1 MYGGY
6 FNSKE
11 EAEKY
16 KSEHELYVMAAEYIT
31 CKKQWALVFPV
42 HAVSDSGTVEL
53 LGYLKRFMM
62 QSEWDDEHVAN
73 QVRAIFTTLCLT
85 RGIVADTSIC
95 DTILNELYCLPPL
108 QSADITYENFE
119 NFMLQLIV

>member
-31 CKKQWALVFPV
+31 CKKQWALVFLV
-42 HAVSDSGTVEL
+42 HTVSDSGTV
-53 LGYLKRFMM
+53 
-62 QSEWDDEHVAN
+62 
-73 QVRAIFTTLCLT
+73 
-85 RGIVADTSIC
+85 
-95 DTILNELYCLPPL
+95 YCLHPL
-108 QSADITYENFE
+108 QSADITYEDFE

>member
-6 FNSKE
+6 FKSKE

-16 KSEHELYVMAAEYIT
+16 KSEHELYVMAAAYIA

-42 HAVSDSGTVEL
+42 PAVSDSGTAGA

-62 QSEWDDEHVAN
+62 QSEWDDEHVAV
-73 QVRAIFTTLCLT
+73 QVRAIFTALCLT
-85 RGIVADTSIC
+85 RGINADTSAC
-95 DTILNELYCLPPL
+95 DRILHEL
-108 QSADITYENFE
+108 
-119 NFMLQLIV
+119 